1 MAGLDEQ
8 DLKAIVESARVQFD
22 AVHTDRE
29 HALRAARLTIQLS
42 SRAIRAAHRGE
53 MDEARN
59 LAKQAGD
66 EILPAAKSTRARREF
81 FDSGLLHDAEK
92 EYVEATLTIAALSNE
107 SLPSADDL
115 GVGPAPYM
123 NGLAEA
129 ASELRRSIL
138 DQLRAGELETA
149 ERLLGFMDMVY
160 AALITLDYPDA
171 VTRGLRRT
179 TDQFRAVLERTRSD
193 LTVAARQLALE
204 ERLRQ
209 VADGLE

>member
-1 MAGLDEQ
+1 VVDRDER
-8 DLKAIVESARVQFD
+8 DLKAIVAAAREQFD
-22 AVHTDRE
+22 VAHADRE
-29 HALRAARLTIQLS
+29 QAVRAARLTIQLS

-53 MDEARN
+53 MEEARN
-59 LAKQAGD
+59 LARQAGE
-66 EILPAAKSTRARREF
+66 EILPASKLTRERREF

-92 EYVEATLTIAALSNE
+92 EYVEANLTIAALLNE
-107 SLPSADDL
+107 SIPSPDEL

-138 DQLRAGELETA
+138 DSLRGGDLETA
-149 ERLLGFMDMVY
+149 ERLLEFMDMVY
-160 AALITLDYPDA
+160 SELISLDYPDA

-209 VADGLE
+209 VADSLE

>member
-1 MAGLDEQ
+1 
-8 DLKAIVESARVQFD
+8 
-22 AVHTDRE
+22 
-29 HALRAARLTIQLS
+29 
-42 SRAIRAAHRGE
+42 

-59 LAKQAGD
+59 LAQQAGE
-66 EILPAAKSTRARREF
+66 EILPAAKSTRERREF

-92 EYVEATLTIAALSNE
+92 EYVEATLTIAALNSE
-107 SLPSADDL
+107 PIPTPDDL

-123 NGLAEA
+123 NGMAEA

-138 DQLRAGELETA
+138 DQLRAGELETT

-209 VADGLE
+209 VADGLT